1 MRPVAP
7 VLPGRRERMAL
18 HRRDRQRPFSVGG
31 WCDAVAVGRFTSF
44 RFCLDPTVEQQSLL
58 SRHAGAA
65 RFAFNQC
72 LAMTKAALQSRRRNQ
87 DVRVPWTGFDH
98 INGFNA
104 WKRTE
109 QAGRMFAVDSSGTA
123 SLVVVGLGWRN
134 EVCQQV
140 FEEAAVDLGRGLVA
154 WRDSRIGK
162 RAGRRV
168 GFPKF
173 KSKTSTVPSFRLRN
187 KSSPRGRA
195 MIRVGDDHPRSVTL
209 PVIGAVRVREDTR
222 RLRRMI
228 AAGRAKIVS
237 ATVSYRAGRWMIS
250 LTTEATD
257 LHPAHWHPV
266 RDGDDRGG
274 WVGVDRG
281 LSAFLVAATGD
292 GVEVDRIADQPK
304 PLVTG
309 MARQRR
315 LARSVTRKRKGS
327 RHRREAAARLARH
340 HHRIRNLRAYF
351 LHQVSNRLVKTH
363 DRLIIEDL
371 NIAGMLRNRCLA
383 RAIGDAGWGEFARQ
397 LRYKQGWRGGEVVT
411 VDRWFPS
418 SQLCSR
424 CGARTVGLT
433 LADRI
438 FTCGCGIRLD
448 RDLNAAIN
456 LATRGEH
463 LDLCPSSG
471 ARSASP
477 G

>member
-1 MRPVAP
+1 
-7 VLPGRRERMAL
+7 
-18 HRRDRQRPFSVGG
+18 
-31 WCDAVAVGRFTSF
+31 
-44 RFCLDPTVEQQSLL
+44 
-58 SRHAGAA
+58 
-65 RFAFNQC
+65 
-72 LAMTKAALQSRRRNQ
+72 
-87 DVRVPWTGFDH
+87 
-98 INGFNA
+98 
-104 WKRTE
+104 
-109 QAGRMFAVDSSGTA
+109 
-123 SLVVVGLGWRN
+123 
-134 EVCQQV
+134 
-140 FEEAAVDLGRGLVA
+140 
-154 WRDSRIGK
+154 
-162 RAGRRV
+162 
-168 GFPKF
+168 
-173 KSKTSTVPSFRLRN
+173 
-187 KSSPRGRA
+187 
-195 MIRVGDDHPRSVTL
+195 MIRIGDDHPRSVTL

-237 ATVSYRAGRWMIS
+237 VTVSYRAGRWMIS

-266 RDGDDRGG
+266 RDDGDHGG
-274 WVGVDRG
+274 WAGLDRG
-281 LSAFLVAATGD
+281 LSTFLVAATSD
-292 GVEVDRIADQPK
+292 GIEVDRITDQPK

-340 HHRIRNLRAYF
+340 HHRIRNLRAHF

-363 DRLIIEDL
+363 DRLVIEDL

-418 SQLCSR
+418 SQLCSC

-463 LDLCPSSG
+463 LDLCPSPG